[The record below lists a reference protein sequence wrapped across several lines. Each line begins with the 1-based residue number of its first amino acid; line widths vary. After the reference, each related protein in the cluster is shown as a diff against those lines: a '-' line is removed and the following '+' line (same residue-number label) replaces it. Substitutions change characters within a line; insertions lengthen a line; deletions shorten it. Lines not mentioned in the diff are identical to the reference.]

1 MQIAIRFEPCPY
13 LSKRGTNQR
22 QGWNLLG
29 EQSASQP
36 QTFMLTNQGIV
47 FLTSIVNLL
56 NYEIFLRCAITFS
69 IESTAELFSSR
80 LIVVVS
86 TTVLWV
92 RRITTT
98 RLLLKRK
105 KRRNMSNM
113 QSLVIVAF
121 LMFLPLGKYTNFVH
135 FLLDKCLFCASRCKS
150 LSGVASS
157 PDKTSW
163 HALFA
168 FR

>member
-13 LSKRGTNQR
+13 LSKRRTNQR

-69 IESTAELFSSR
+69 IESTVELFSSR

-86 TTVLWV
+86 TNVLWV

-121 LMFLPLGKYTNFVH
+121 LMFLPLGKYTYFVH
-135 FLLDKCLFCASRCKS
+135 FLLDKCAIPKEMFILRK
-150 LSGVASS
+150 
-157 PDKTSW
+157 
-163 HALFA
+163 
-168 FR
+168 